1 MSGKIKLLNVINS
14 KATAIPKSNGA
25 LIIVIKLIPDAR
37 IAFISLSSDNLPNVI
52 SVDNRTA
59 IGTDN
64 AIIHARLRKRYSN
77 IVSTSRPLPR
87 NRSTARSK
95 KFMNKRK
102 VIINREKKKGSIISR
117 IKYLDSSNMVKIT
130 IFPIDL
136 MIQKENSFRLNLF
149 NTANKYFNFPS
160 FKSTYVELKLYGGCS
175 SAG

>member
-14 KATAIPKSNGA
+14 KATVIPKSSGA

-37 IAFISLSSDNLPNVI
+37 IAFISLSSDSLPNVM

-64 AIIHARLRKRYSN
+64 AIIQARLRKRYSN

-95 KFMNKRK
+95 KLINRRK
-102 VIINREKKKGSIISR
+102 VIIKSEKKKGSIISR
-117 IKYLDSSNMVKIT
+117 IKYLDNSSMVKIT
-130 IFPIDL
+130 VL
-136 MIQKENSFRLNLF
+136 QL
-149 NTANKYFNFPS
+149 
-160 FKSTYVELKLYGGCS
+160 V
-175 SAG
+175 

>member
-1 MSGKIKLLNVINS
+1 MSGRIKLLNVINS
-14 KATAIPKSNGA
+14 KATVIPKSNGA
-25 LIIVIKLIPDAR
+25 LIIVIKLIPEAR

-64 AIIHARLRKRYSN
+64 AIIQARLRKRYSN
-77 IVSTSRPLPR
+77 IVSISRPLPR

>member
-14 KATAIPKSNGA
+14 KATVIPKSNGA
-25 LIIVIKLIPDAR
+25 LIIVIKLIPEAR

-64 AIIHARLRKRYSN
+64 AIIQARLRKRYSN
-77 IVSTSRPLPR
+77 IVSISRPLPR

>member
-1 MSGKIKLLNVINS
+1 MINS
-14 KATAIPKSNGA
+14 KATVIPKSNGA
-25 LIIVIKLIPDAR
+25 LIIVIKLIPEAR

-64 AIIHARLRKRYSN
+64 AIIQARLRKRYSN

-149 NTANKYFNFPS
+149 NTANKYFNFPR

>member
-14 KATAIPKSNGA
+14 KATVIPKSNGA
-25 LIIVIKLIPDAR
+25 LIILIKLIPDAR
-37 IAFISLSSDNLPNVI
+37 NAFISLSSDNLPNVI

-64 AIIHARLRKRYSN
+64 AIIQARLRKRYSN

-149 NTANKYFNFPS
+149 NTSNKYYNFPALNQLMLS
-160 FKSTYVELKLYGGCS
+160 
-175 SAG
+175 